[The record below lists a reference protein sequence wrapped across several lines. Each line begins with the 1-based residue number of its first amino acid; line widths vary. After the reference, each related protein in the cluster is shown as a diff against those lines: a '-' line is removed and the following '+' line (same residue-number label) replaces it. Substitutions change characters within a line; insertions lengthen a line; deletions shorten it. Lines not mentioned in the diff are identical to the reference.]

1 LKIQLKKTWARIAN
15 AIAQAE
21 PEKKDYWANTFYNA
35 LEDFKFLPAGRITAG
50 AGTGRN
56 VTLFNCFVMGT
67 IPDNM
72 GGIFDMLREA
82 ALTMQQGGGIGYDFS
97 SLRPKGA
104 IVKGVA
110 ADASGPISFMQVWD
124 AMCRTIMSAGSRR
137 GAMMGTMRCDHPDLM
152 DFITCKQDKAELRMF
167 NLSVLITDDFMEA
180 VKNDAPWDLVFEGKV
195 YNTLPAKHIWEAI
208 LNGTYTCAEPSVI
221 FIDRINQDNNLN
233 YCETIASTNPCGEQ
247 PLPPYGACLLGSI
260 NLAKFV
266 NEGGSLKKNEL
277 EAIVKIAVRM
287 LDNVIDVSKFPLP
300 QQEQEAKN
308 KRRIGLGVTGLADA
322 LVMMGITYGS
332 DEAVVMTEFIMKTI
346 SVASYNASISL
357 AVEKGSFPLL
367 ERAKFLASGNMEK
380 MPSDVRNSVWEN
392 GIRNALLTSVAPT
405 GTISLY
411 AGNVSSG
418 IEPIFANSYTRD
430 VLEKDGS
437 KRNELV
443 EDYAV
448 AKFRKDNPDT
458 KLPATFVSAQ
468 TLTTID
474 HVKMQA
480 AAQKW
485 VDSSISKTV
494 NCPEDITFADF
505 ENVYMQAWEMGCKGC
520 TTFRPNDITGSILEV
535 VKEPEGGACVYDPLT
550 GIRTCDS

>member
-1 LKIQLKKTWARIAN
+1 
-15 AIAQAE
+15 
-21 PEKKDYWANTFYNA
+21 
-35 LEDFKFLPAGRITAG
+35 
-50 AGTGRN
+50 
-56 VTLFNCFVMGT
+56 
-67 IPDNM
+67 
-72 GGIFDMLREA
+72 
-82 ALTMQQGGGIGYDFS
+82 
-97 SLRPKGA
+97 
-104 IVKGVA
+104 
-110 ADASGPISFMQVWD
+110 
-124 AMCRTIMSAGSRR
+124 
-137 GAMMGTMRCDHPDLM
+137 
-152 DFITCKQDKAELRMF
+152 
-167 NLSVLITDDFMEA
+167 
-180 VKNDAPWDLVFEGKV
+180 
-195 YNTLPAKHIWEAI
+195 
-208 LNGTYTCAEPSVI
+208 
-221 FIDRINQDNNLN
+221 
-233 YCETIASTNPCGEQ
+233 
-247 PLPPYGACLLGSI
+247 
-260 NLAKFV
+260 
-266 NEGGSLKKNEL
+266 
-277 EAIVKIAVRM
+277 M